1 MGLLDCLIFTGIALL
16 FLFLVQ
22 LLDDFRKWWRGEK

>member
-1 MGLLDCLIFTGIALL
+1 LNFFSFDRFALL

-22 LLDDFRKWWRGEK
+22 TASSLKLADM